1 MMPSLLFDM
10 CYWLFKQSVLG
21 LVKVVIARLPAQE
34 LDQHLKSLVEGLIL
48 WSDDSKNHFKA
59 KVCFWF
65 TVLLSFIIFSLSHQ
79 LTKGI
84 M

>member
-1 MMPSLLFDM
+1 M
-10 CYWLFKQSVLG
+10 LG

-34 LDQHLKSLVEGLIL
+34 LDQYLKSLVEGLIL

-59 KVCFWF
+59 KVYIWF
-65 TVLLSFIIFSLSHQ
+65 TVVISFIGFSLSPQ